1 MTPDSPIKL
10 VSELLDLPLLDSEG
24 KYCGIVDD
32 LEFSGGAG
40 KEAKLKALLVGPG
53 AYSGRLPGW
62 AMSVVKL
69 IAGNRLTRV
78 PMDRVR
84 TIDAV
89 VHLDCPA
96 ATVGLDRSEATAE
109 KWIPHEGAL

>member
-32 LEFSGGAG
+32 VEFTGGAG
-40 KEAKLKALLVGPG
+40 KQLELKALLVGPG
-53 AYSGRLPGW
+53 AYEGRMPAW
-62 AMSVVKL
+62 AFWLVRTV
-69 IAGNRLTRV
+69 AGDRLTRV

-84 TIDAV
+84 TIGPV
-89 VHLDCPA
+89 VKLDCPA
-96 ATVGLDRSEATAE
+96 GGLGLHREE
-109 KWIPHEGAL
+109 NRVRKWFPRKGAL